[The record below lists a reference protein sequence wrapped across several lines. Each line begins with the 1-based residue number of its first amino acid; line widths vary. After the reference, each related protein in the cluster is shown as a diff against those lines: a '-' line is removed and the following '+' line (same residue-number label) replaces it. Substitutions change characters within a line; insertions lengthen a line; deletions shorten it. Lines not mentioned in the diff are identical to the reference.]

1 MTQDQKTLDRM
12 RYLEA
17 ALAGARAACHAALDF
32 QERLGLEAAML
43 NSYGRIP
50 DETPPTS
57 ELQNRMK
64 ELVYEVI
71 KLDNLEKALTADPDD
86 DLTSGP
92 HKLRW
97 LRMPEEEESAANPNK
112 ETEA

>member
-1 MTQDQKTLDRM
+1 MTLDQKTLDRM
-12 RYLEA
+12 RYLES
-17 ALAGARAACHAALDF
+17 ALAGARAACHAALDY
-32 QERLGLEAAML
+32 QERVGLEAAML
-43 NSYGRIP
+43 RKYGRMT
-50 DETPPTS
+50 DEQPS
-57 ELQNRMK
+57 VYELEERMR
-64 ELVYEVI
+64 LMVYEVI